1 MDATLINSFPETLKY
16 VQKNNEDEATNERQE
31 MTRNDNKRQKTE
43 HENRRKYNR
52 IRKATRPKRIFKLSF
67 SCWS

>member
-1 MDATLINSFPETLKY
+1 
-16 VQKNNEDEATNERQE
+16 

-52 IRKATRPKRIFKLSF
+52 IRKATRPKRIFKLLLPTK
-67 SCWS
+67 